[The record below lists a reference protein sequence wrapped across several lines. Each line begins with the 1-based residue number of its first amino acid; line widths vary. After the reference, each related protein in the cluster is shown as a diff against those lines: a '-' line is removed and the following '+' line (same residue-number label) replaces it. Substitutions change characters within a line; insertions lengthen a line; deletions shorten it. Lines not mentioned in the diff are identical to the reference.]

1 MYLRTALKQSLAA
14 ALVAAFVLT
23 CASLA
28 VAQQGSAPAPA
39 APFTLPTPP
48 ASNFNAAS
56 PSRATVEAFLKILW
70 GYDTDRI
77 WSVWA
82 IQKTQAPGITRVVV
96 EVAQKNDPQH
106 HIATAAFLV
115 TPDGKHLIAPN
126 LSMQPFGPHPYAAA
140 RQILLARAD
149 GPTRGAADKNLE
161 MVEFADLQC
170 PHCRITEPVID
181 RLLTDYPQAHFV
193 FENFPLIGVH
203 SEAFKAAAYG
213 VCVAKQAGNPAFF
226 KFIKD
231 VFAHQDQLTPDTSDM
246 ILGNA
251 AKQVGLD
258 PAKVGACSYSPA
270 TKAAVNASMQLGKD
284 LNVDETPTLFVNG
297 RPVPVGQVAGG
308 QIPYHA
314 LKQIIDYQIKL
325 DSEGK

>member
-1 MYLRTALKQSLAA
+1 MRLRTSLKQFFVA
-14 ALVAAFVLT
+14 AL
-23 CASLA
+23 LA
-28 VAQQGSAPAPA
+28 GLLVPSALPAMAQQDSSKTPAT
-39 APFTLPTPP
+39 PFALPTPP
-48 ASNFNAAS
+48 ASNFDAAS

-70 GYDTDRI
+70 GYDTDRL

-82 IQKTQAPGITRVVV
+82 IQKTQAPGVTRVVV

-126 LSMQPFGPHPYAAA
+126 LSMEPFGTNPYAAA
-140 RQILLARAD
+140 RQMLLARAD
-149 GPTRGAADKNLE
+149 GPTRGAASKNLE
-161 MVEFADLQC
+161 LVEFADLQC
-170 PHCRITEPVID
+170 PHCRITEPVIE

-193 FENFPLIGVH
+193 FENFPLVGVH

-213 VCVAKQAGNPAFF
+213 VCVAKQAGNTAFF
-226 KFIKD
+226 KYIND

-297 RPVPVGQVAGG
+297 RPIPVGQVAGG
-308 QIPYHA
+308 QIPYDA
-314 LKQIIDYQIKL
+314 LKQIINYQIKL